1 MTHKVDRLVSLHDLT
16 EIVEKIMRQYKI
28 SFPNEKEELK
38 LSTNNYTVTVKKN
51 RWKLKKQE
59 K

>member
-51 RWKLKKQE
+51 R
-59 K
+59 